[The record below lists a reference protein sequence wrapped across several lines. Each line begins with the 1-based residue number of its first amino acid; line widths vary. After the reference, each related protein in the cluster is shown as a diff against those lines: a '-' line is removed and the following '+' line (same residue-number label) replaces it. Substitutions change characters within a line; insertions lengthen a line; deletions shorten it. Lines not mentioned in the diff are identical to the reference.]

1 LGKNTKYLIGVP
13 ILAALALG
21 GTFVWYS
28 NGQNSTS
35 TVTSAQAQKPKVLR
49 WAALLNAHWDP
60 IVQGSGYNFNQTAIA
75 YASLTEIDENGKAAP
90 GLAQGWTYNQA
101 GDKVTFHLRPGLKF
115 QDGEPLN
122 AEAVKLYLE
131 RAKTQKNSALAG
143 DLTSIGSVTADSDTD
158 VTLNLTQ
165 VDHQIPLL
173 LGRRVAQITSPKAA
187 QDAQK
192 LDQWPVGGGPFRVV
206 EYVPESHIY
215 FEKFD
220 GYWDAKNIH
229 IDRIELSAA
238 PDASQLVASIQ
249 TGVYDFAYGLNP
261 SQIEVAKK
269 AGLDVL
275 SYPVYSAANISINV
289 RKPPFDNPKVVDAI
303 RYAVNRQ
310 EFVDKVTF
318 GTGVATTQPFPAG
331 YVAYD
336 AQSADLWPYNPE
348 KAKQL
353 LAEAGYKPGDIK
365 VDFVVRDPSTAN
377 ELIQRQLAAIGI
389 SAKLQVAP
397 DWATPFFGKDLVLSS
412 YSTTGRE
419 SPVQTLTAHF
429 GPKGPLNLAGP
440 YVPEGFDAAIKVA
453 RETPLDSPDYAK
465 NLQAATRVALQGRAL
480 VFTYGAPTLFVKS
493 PKISALPKI
502 PGQIHLTGVTIAE

>member
-1 LGKNTKYLIGVP
+1 MGKNSKYLIG
-13 ILAALALG
+13 ILIIAAVALG
-21 GTFVWYS
+21 GGFFWYNS
-28 NGQNSTS
+28 GQ
-35 TVTSAQAQKPKVLR
+35 SAVNAAPVAQNKKPTVLR
-49 WAALLNAHWDP
+49 WAALLNSHWDP

-75 YASLTEIDENGKAAP
+75 YASLTEIDENGKVAP
-90 GLAQGWTYNQA
+90 GLAQSWSYNAA

-115 QDGEPLN
+115 QDGEAVN
-122 AEAVKLYLE
+122 AAAVKLYLE
-131 RAKTQKNSALAG
+131 RAKSQKNSALAG
-143 DLTSIGSVTADSDTD
+143 DLTSIASVTADSETD
-158 VTLNLTQ
+158 VTLHLTQ

-187 QDAQK
+187 QDPQK
-192 LDQWPVGGGPFRVV
+192 LDQWPVGAGPFKVV

-261 SQIEVAKK
+261 SQIDVAKK

-275 SYPVYSAANISINV
+275 TYPVYSAANISINV

-336 AQSADLWPYNPE
+336 PQSADLWPYNPE

-353 LAEAGYKPGDIK
+353 LSEAGYKPGDIK
-365 VDFVVRDPSTAN
+365 VDFIVRDPSTAN

-397 DWATPFFGKDLVLSS
+397 DWATPFFAKDLVLSS

-453 RETPLDSPDYAK
+453 RETPLESPDYAK

-480 VFTYGAPTLFVKS
+480 VFTYGSPTLIVKS
-493 PKISALPKI
+493 PKISAPPKI
-502 PGQIHLTGVTIAE
+502 PGQIHLTGVTIAQ